1 MTKLIASLCV
11 ICSLIGTTTLS
22 VAANASDS
30 SATALT
36 SDTEIKQQIDRY
48 IKSEMQERR
57 IPGMQLAVVRG
68 GKIVLLKS
76 YGLAEIPNA
85 VAVNDQ
91 NVFSINS
98 ATKSFTGVAIM
109 QLVEEGK
116 LDLSA
121 PVSRYLDGL
130 PVAWQAVTVRQLLTH
145 TSGIPDI
152 ISSKIPSLATPQEVD
167 AAWAA
172 IQTWPMEFKTGERYR
187 YNQTNYILLGKII
200 DRLSGMPFIAFFQK
214 RQFAVAGMRSVGFG
228 ESRDVVP
235 HKAVSYRYE
244 EPGGSLKH
252 IVETY
257 PPFLRTGAGMNS
269 SAEDVANWLIALQQ
283 GKLISAAGLK
293 QLWTPGTFNNGKPTV
308 WALGWPV
315 VRQGEYAAVAGVG
328 GARSAFY
335 VYPGHD
341 LAIVT
346 LTNLAGADPQSMI
359 DDIAGFY
366 LPGLRKA
373 HGGAYAAHLLREQIA
388 QDGYAGLAAKL
399 NKIKT
404 AQGLPDPSEDEFNSW
419 GYRLL
424 SKKMAEHAVTVFG
437 LGVQIYPNSANL
449 HDSLAEVYEFQAD
462 KVAALKHYRL
472 SLGLDAQNTHAAER
486 IAALGGK

>member
-1 MTKLIASLCV
+1 M
-11 ICSLIGTTTLS
+11 GT
-22 VAANASDS
+22 VADSFSANANDTSLANPS
-30 SATALT
+30 

-48 IKSEMQERR
+48 VKTEMQERR
-57 IPGMQLAVVRG
+57 IPGMQLAVVKG

-85 VAVNDQ
+85 VAVNDE

-130 PVAWQAVTVRQLLTH
+130 PVAWQVVTVKQLLTH

-167 AAWAA
+167 AAWVA

-200 DRLSGMPFIAFFQK
+200 DRLSGMPFVEFFQK
-214 RQFAVAGMRSVGFG
+214 RQFAVAAMRSVGFG
-228 ESRDVVP
+228 DSRDVIP

-244 EPGGSLKH
+244 EPGGPLKH
-252 IVETY
+252 VVEVF

-269 SAEDVANWLIALQQ
+269 SAEGIANWLIALQQ

-293 QLWTPGTFNNGKPTV
+293 QLWMLGTFNNGKPTA

-315 VRQGEYAAVAGVG
+315 VRQGDYAAVAGVG

-335 VYPGHD
+335 VYPAHD

-346 LTNLAGADPQSMI
+346 LTNLAGADPQGMI

-366 LPGLRKA
+366 LPGLRTA
-373 HGGAYAAHLLREQIA
+373 HGGTYAAHLLREQIA
-388 QDGYAGLAAKL
+388 KDGYGGLAAKL
-399 NKIKT
+399 NKIKLDT
-404 AQGLPDPSEDEFNSW
+404 GLPDPTEDDFNSW

-424 SKKMAEHAVTVFG
+424 GKKMADHAVTVFG
-437 LGVQIYPNSANL
+437 LGIQVHPDSANL

-462 KVAALKHYRL
+462 TASALKHYRL
-472 SLGLDAQNTHAAER
+472 SLALDAQNSHAAER
-486 IAALGGK
+486 IQVLGAK

>member
-1 MTKLIASLCV
+1 MTRLIASLFLAG
-11 ICSLIGTTTLS
+11 SLAGTVTDS
-22 VAANASDS
+22 FSAN
-30 SATALT
+30 L
-36 SDTEIKQQIDRY
+36 SDTTVSNPSPATDIRQQIDRY
-48 IKSEMQERR
+48 VKSEMQERR
-57 IPGMQLAVVRG
+57 IPGMQLAVVKG
-68 GKIVLLKS
+68 GKIVLLQS

-109 QLVEEGK
+109 QLVEDGK

-130 PVAWQAVTVRQLLTH
+130 PVAWQTVTVRQLLTH

-187 YNQTNYILLGKII
+187 YNQTNYILLGKMI
-200 DRLSGMPFIAFFQK
+200 DRLSGMPFIDFFQQ

-228 ESRDVVP
+228 DSRDVIP
-235 HKAVSYRYE
+235 RKAVSYRYE
-244 EPGGSLKH
+244 GQSTNLKH
-252 IVETY
+252 VVEVF

-269 SAEDVANWLIALQQ
+269 SAEDIANWLIALQQ

-315 VRQGEYAAVAGVG
+315 VRQGDYAAVAGMG

-335 VYPGHD
+335 VYPDHD

-346 LTNLAGADPQSMI
+346 LTNLAGAEPQAMI

-373 HGGAYAAHLLREQIA
+373 HGGTYAVHLLREQIA
-388 QDGYAGLAAKL
+388 QSGYDGLTDKL
-399 NKIKT
+399 KKIKT
-404 AQGLPDPSEDEFNSW
+404 DQGLPDPSEDEFNSW

-424 SKKMAEHAVTVFG
+424 GKKLADQAVAVFG
-437 LGVQIYPNSANL
+437 LGIQVYPNSANL
-449 HDSLAEVYEFQAD
+449 HDSLAEVYEFKAD
-462 KVAALKHYRL
+462 TASAVKHYRL
-472 SLGLDAQNTHAAER
+472 SLALDSQNRHASER
-486 IAALGGK
+486 LQALSAR